1 MSCFFLTCFI
11 VLLMFFGV
19 QCVTIVGLVGETVT
33 LSCMY
38 KTKIH
43 YTTSICWGR
52 GKVPWIK
59 CSETLLSTDDE
70 GRVTYRE
77 SERYQLQ
84 GRVREGDVSLSIQ
97 NVQEND
103 SGIYGCRVEL
113 PGWFNDLK
121 INIYLTVLKAPEPP
135 TSVFTTEAFDG
146 NLAITEDYEEPVV
159 NHVHSKE
166 STLFWPQNIVRMAV
180 VIIMTVA
187 TPVFI
192 YGLTS
197 LLKKKFHEGTA

>member
-121 INIYLTVLKAPEPP
+121 INIYLTVLK
-135 TSVFTTEAFDG
+135 DG

-192 YGLTS
+192 YAGLTS

>member
-1 MSCFFLTCFI
+1 MLPKVQSTSEKKSDERSLFLYT
-11 VLLMFFGV
+11 V
-19 QCVTIVGLVGETVT
+19 QCITIVGLVGETVT
-33 LSCMY
+33 LSCKY
-38 KTKIH
+38 KTKTH

-52 GKVPWIK
+52 GKVPWTK

-121 INIYLTVLKAPEPP
+121 INIYLTVLK
-135 TSVFTTEAFDG
+135 DG

-197 LLKKKFHEGTA
+197 LLKKKFHEATA

>member
-1 MSCFFLTCFI
+1 MSCFFLTCCI

-19 QCVTIVGLVGETVT
+19 QCITIVGLVGETVT
-33 LSCMY
+33 LSCKY
-38 KTKIH
+38 KTKTH

-52 GKVPWIK
+52 GKVPWTK

-121 INIYLTVLKAPEPP
+121 INIYLTVLK
-135 TSVFTTEAFDG
+135 DG

-197 LLKKKFHEGTA
+197 LLKKKFHEATA